1 VLERIVARRDQAFDE
16 SKIQKALEWRKAQKE
31 TSLNAASGGVT
42 IPCPVCGR
50 LMSKAF
56 HLLLT
61 RVVIDRC
68 PYDGKIW
75 LDGGELETIQILV
88 EQSMNLYA
96 LK

>member
-1 VLERIVARRDQAFDE
+1 M
-16 SKIQKALEWRKAQKE
+16 
-31 TSLNAASGGVT
+31 
-42 IPCPVCGR
+42 
-50 LMSKAF
+50 MSKSF

-61 RVVIDRC
+61 RVVMDRC

-88 EQSMNLYA
+88 EQSMSLYA